1 MKNKKKI
8 KQKKRKNFWSKF
20 KIIPKVFI
28 PEKTQDIISFLF
40 KDYDEK
46 TGILKITVEEYSIC
60 IEYSDV
66 SFSKAN
72 DEDAESIFFKWLEY
86 LHSFREDTHIEVVNA
101 GMPIK
106 TDRYKENFIFDVD
119 SITDEQ
125 QKQIGEE
132 LNTLIANSLGDTED
146 TLQTKRFIVVSLKAK
161 NFAEANALFLNIFL
175 KTEQKFKELKSKVRI
190 VSLKERLEFIYNFIN
205 TKTLEEKNIDNI
217 LEYAKKNKLSIFD
230 ALAPKKIDMKEN
242 DYIEIEEK
250 KFIRV
255 LYVSKLPKS
264 LTPRFYNRIT
274 TLEDVNLMTT
284 LNITPTNSAKMIKQV
299 DKSLSAMET
308 ERIEK
313 IKRAGKSNL
322 DYNYVKDKKLETRIS
337 NAEQLQYDLQK
348 NNQRIFQNN
357 FMVCI
362 TANSFEDLEDQTLK
376 VYEVASEM
384 LVEMKAILWQQ
395 LEGLQHTLPL
405 GHNTIQ
411 FQRTLTSE
419 ATAVN
424 VPFNSKD
431 FMQPKSIYYGLNLV
445 SKHAIF
451 CDRKDR
457 SKLING
463 NGCVLATSGAGKSF
477 NVKTIIE
484 QILLRYPDDDV
495 CIIEPQAEYEELLK
509 VFHGQ
514 KIYVST
520 TSDTHINP
528 FDLSLNY
535 GLNENGRNEPVKSKV
550 EYIIAFLESIVGAN
564 GLSGGQKT
572 IIDRCTKI
580 IFEDYEKSN
589 FNDDSLL
596 PTLPDFYEMLL
607 KQPEKEAKDLALI
620 IERYVKG
627 SMDLFSKRT
636 NIDIQNRLVSF
647 DISQLSASLQ
657 TTGYLVVLD
666 HIQNRL
672 ARNKDLG
679 KYTWIFI
686 DEFHILLT
694 NPYSAQYVANFYKTG
709 RKLNA
714 LNTVISQQI
723 SHLLRSESG
732 KDILSNSEFALI
744 LKQKPLDLPSIC
756 NIFGISDEEA
766 TYIQGD
772 APTGQGLVVHGSD
785 VIPFSNKI
793 PKDYLIYK
801 INNTDGQFQAR

>member
-1 MKNKKKI
+1 MKKAKKVLKKNHTKKKKSNI
-8 KQKKRKNFWSKF
+8 LPTTF
-20 KIIPKVFI
+20 IPKTNQ
-28 PEKTQDIISFLF
+28 EIISYMF
-40 KDYDEK
+40 KEVDER
-46 TGILKITVEEYSIC
+46 TGIFRIDDDTYSIC

-66 SFSKAN
+66 SFAKAN
-72 DEDAESIFFKWLEY
+72 EEEAENIFFKWLEY
-86 LHSFREDTHIEVVNA
+86 LHSFREDTHIQVINA
-101 GMPIK
+101 GTPIK
-106 TDRYKENFIFDVD
+106 TEKYKEKFIFEKEHLKDD
-119 SITDEQ
+119 
-125 QKQIGEE
+125 KQIQIADE
-132 LNTLIANSLGDTED
+132 LNTLITNSLGTNED
-146 TLQTKRFIVVSLKAK
+146 TLQTKRFIVISLKAK
-161 NFAEANALFLNIFL
+161 NFIEANALFLNIFL
-175 KTEQKFKELKSKVRI
+175 KTEQKFKELKSKVNLI
-190 VSLKERLEFIYNFIN
+190 PVKERLKFIYNFFNIQSV
-205 TKTLEEKNIDNI
+205 EDKNIDNI
-217 LEYAKKNKLSIFD
+217 IEYAKENNLTIFD
-230 ALAPKKIDMKEN
+230 VIAPKKIMMRESDL
-242 DYIEIEEK
+242 IEIDDK
-250 KFIRV
+250 KFLRV

-274 TLEDVNLMTT
+274 TMEDINIITT
-284 LNITPTNSAKMIKQV
+284 LNINPTNSAKMIKVV

-308 ERIEK
+308 ERLEK

-322 DYNYVKDKKLETRIS
+322 DYEYVKDKKLETKIS

-348 NNQRIFQNN
+348 NNQKIFQNN
-357 FMVCI
+357 FLVCI
-362 TANSFEDLEDQTLK
+362 TANSFEELEDQT
-376 VYEVASEM
+376 VRVQEVAAEM
-384 LVEMKAILWQQ
+384 LIEMKPVLWQQ
-395 LEGLQHTLPL
+395 LEGVQNILPL
-405 GHNTIQ
+405 GHNSLQ

-431 FMQPKSIYYGLNLV
+431 FNHDKSLFYGVNLV
-445 SKHAIF
+445 SKNAIF
-451 CDRKDR
+451 CDRK
-457 SKLING
+457 KLING

-484 QILLRYPDDDV
+484 QILIRYPEDDI
-495 CIIEPQAEYEELLK
+495 CIIEPQNEYGELLK
-509 VFHGQ
+509 VFGGQ
-514 KIYVST
+514 KIFIST
-520 TSDTHINP
+520 NSNTHINP

-535 GLNENGRNEPVKSKV
+535 GYTENGKSEPVKSKV

-564 GLSGGQKT
+564 ALSGGQKT

-589 FNDDSLL
+589 FTDDSLL
-596 PTLPDFYEMLL
+596 PTLPDFYNMLL
-607 KQPEKEAKDLALI
+607 KQPEEEAKDLALI

-627 SMDLFSKRT
+627 SMDLFSKKT

-672 ARNKDLG
+672 AKNKELG

-686 DEFHILLT
+686 DEFHILLA

-756 NIFGISDEEA
+756 NIFNISDEESM
-766 TYIQGD
+766 YVQGD
-772 APTGQGLVVHGSD
+772 APTGQGLVVFGSD
-785 VIPFSNKI
+785 VIPFTNKV
-793 PKDYLIYK
+793 PKDYLIYQV
-801 INNTDGQFQAR
+801 NNTDSQVQAR